1 MTVMA
6 RSRKAGLPTS
16 WFDRLGIGVSAFCI
30 LQCLA
35 LPLLVLF
42 VPIAGAGLLS
52 HELFHLL
59 LLVVIVPVSAL
70 AFGLGFLRHRNP
82 RMWVPA
88 GIGIGLLAVAVAL
101 EHQHALPPA
110 GIALLTASG
119 GVALIIAH
127 RLNMRLGSA
136 PR

>member
-1 MTVMA
+1 MTA
-6 RSRKAGLPTS
+6 IGTNRKPGLSTS

-42 VPIAGAGLLS
+42 MPIAGAGLLS
-52 HELFHLL
+52 HEMFHLL
-59 LLVVIVPVSAL
+59 LLGVILPISAL
-70 AFGLGFLRHRNP
+70 AFGLGFARHRNP

-88 GIGIGLLAVAVAL
+88 GIGLGLLILAVAL

-110 GIALLTASG
+110 MIAVLTASG
-119 GVALIIAH
+119 GVALILGH
-127 RLNMRLGSA
+127 RLNMRMG
-136 PR
+136 